1 MTQDDDPVVASYDII
16 LSNPSVQNNP
26 STESNSVPSIESKSA
41 PSDHIFVLQ
50 YPAHRASHR
59 PYTSS
64 TEQKP
69 LGLRHKARTGIVEID
84 VPILTS
90 EHYNHQA
97 GSRYGTAV
105 AESRIA
111 RVGGTYGLSG
121 GFNSGPA
128 QPTSLH
134 DVPTHNGDDR
144 GPAPLTAQTL
154 GGKIAKSTEKDP
166 LYFLGALR
174 EGALHLTPLDAVVQ
188 LRPQLHHIDA
198 EEELAQ
204 RRMQV
209 GGPNAGKSKV
219 GADGA
224 PKLESKAI
232 ELKLKDNKEDP
243 RDRSLNANT
252 RLLRDIQ
259 IDPWQKHHWVEQSEE
274 ASRVAIEAEVYGD
287 PHITNTSLKSALS
300 NSDWLDRMSAPR
312 EDGKKGLLAK
322 LRGRERERARR
333 KKAEEERKRHSKATA
348 ATDTTRGPLLEQS
361 SDSELS
367 SPDASDLENDADLD
381 VNMQGTVDRAIEIK
395 EEPNLV
401 EPTGSV
407 AAPAA
412 PKKRGRPK
420 KNVS

>member
-1 MTQDDDPVVASYDII
+1 MTEDDDPVVASYDII
-16 LSNPSVQNNP
+16 LNNP
-26 STESNSVPSIESKSA
+26 SAQNPPPTDSNNTPI
-41 PSDHIFVLQ
+41 DHTFVLQ
-50 YPAHRASHR
+50 YPAHRAPHR
-59 PYTSS
+59 PYTTA

-69 LGLRHKARTGIVEID
+69 LALRYKTKTGIVEVD

-90 EHYNHQA
+90 ENYNHQV

-121 GFNSGPA
+121 GFNSGPT
-128 QPTSLH
+128 QPAALH
-134 DVPTHNGDDR
+134 DIPAHNGADR
-144 GPAPLTAQTL
+144 GATPLTAQTL
-154 GGKIAKSTEKDP
+154 GGKIAKPTEKDP

-174 EGALHLTPLDAVVQ
+174 GGALHLSPLDAVVQ

-209 GGPNAGKSKV
+209 NGPNTGKTKT
-219 GADGA
+219 GPDGA
-224 PKLESKAI
+224 PKIESKAI

-259 IDPWQKHHWVEQSEE
+259 IDPWQKHRWVEQSEE
-274 ASRVAIEAEVYGD
+274 ASHAAIEAEVYGNLD
-287 PHITNTSLKSALS
+287 NTNTSLKSTLT
-300 NSDWLDRMSAPR
+300 NGDWLDRMSAPR

-333 KKAEEERKRHSKATA
+333 KKAEEERKRHSKAA
-348 ATDTTRGPLLEQS
+348 ATSDATRGPLLEQS

-367 SPDASDLENDADLD
+367 SPEASDLEDD
-381 VNMQGTVDRAIEIK
+381 VDQDVTMQGTVDRAIEIK
-395 EEPNLV
+395 EEPQIADTTSSV
-401 EPTGSV
+401 PTT
-407 AAPAA
+407 AA

-420 KNVS
+420 KVAG